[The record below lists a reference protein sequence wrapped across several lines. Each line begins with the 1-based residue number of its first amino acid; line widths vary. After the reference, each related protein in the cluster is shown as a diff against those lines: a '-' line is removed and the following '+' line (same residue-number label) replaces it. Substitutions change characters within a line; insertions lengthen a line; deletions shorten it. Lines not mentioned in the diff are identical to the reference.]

1 MKFYDFQYDRL
12 NLSDMGYMICCF
24 GTKGLE
30 TISNGSQIV
39 FNTVSTLNGAKHEL
53 LSSQYNECL
62 TSTFQICKNPCYDK
76 NLEISMSDFL
86 DLTSWLSR
94 KEFHKFKLLKDD
106 YLDLFF
112 EASFNINRIEINGK
126 LYGLELNMVTNRP
139 FALQENNKITIKTTV
154 ANSQRSFNDTS
165 NEEGVIYPSPMKITM
180 LASGNLSITNKLDN
194 NRVMVIKNVIEGEVI
209 TLNYPMIS
217 SSISSHKIQNDFNW
231 KFFRIANTFKNKKN
245 DLIISLP
252 CNIEIIYNPI
262 IKIGF

>member
-1 MKFYDFQYDRL
+1 MKFYDFQYDGL
-12 NLSDMGYMICCF
+12 NLSDMGYMTCYF

-30 TISNGSQIV
+30 TITNGSQIV

-76 NLEISMSDFL
+76 DLEISTSDFL
-86 DLTSWLSR
+86 DLTSWLNR
-94 KEFHKFKLLKDD
+94 KEFHKFKFLKDD

-112 EASFNINRIEINGK
+112 EATFNINRIEINGK

-139 FALQENNKITIKTTV
+139 FALQENNKIIIKTDV
-154 ANSQRSFNDTS
+154 ANSKKSFNDIS
-165 NEEGVIYPSPMKITM
+165 NEEGIIYPSIMKITM
-180 LASGNLSITNKLDN
+180 LASGNLSITNELDN
-194 NRVMVIKNVIEGEVI
+194 NRTTTIKNVVKDEVI
-209 TLNYPMIS
+209 TMKYPIIS
-217 SSISSHKIQNDFNW
+217 SSIASHKIQNDFNW

-252 CNIEIIYNPI
+252 CNIEIIYNPV
-262 IKIGF
+262 IKISF

>member
-1 MKFYDFQYDRL
+1 MKFYDFQYDGL
-12 NLSDMGYMICCF
+12 NLSDMGYMICSF
-24 GTKGLE
+24 GTQGLE

-39 FNTVSTLNGAKHEL
+39 FNTVSTLNGAKYEL

-62 TSTFQICKNPCYDK
+62 ESTFQICKNPCSDGD
-76 NLEISMSDFL
+76 LEISMSDFL

-112 EASFNINRIEINGK
+112 EASFNINRIEMDGK
-126 LYGLELNMVTNRP
+126 LYGLELNMITNRP
-139 FALQENNKITIKTTV
+139 FALQETNKITIRNITMNGKK
-154 ANSQRSFNDTS
+154 SFNDTS
-165 NEEGVIYPSPMKITM
+165 NEEGVIYPSSMKITM
-180 LASGNLSITNKLDN
+180 LASGDLSITNKLDN
-194 NRVMVIKNVIEGEVI
+194 NRTTVIKNVVEGEVI
-209 TLNYPMIS
+209 TLSYPIIS

-231 KFFRIANTFKNKKN
+231 KFFRIANTFKSKKN

-252 CNIEIIYNPI
+252 CDIEIMYNPI